1 MQGQC
6 RNHAHDNYG
15 LTSDLLTSYI
25 SREGFC
31 IGLYLSLGTR
41 LACSCTEG
49 NRVEGT
55 ARNRLVSY
63 SMYIGTKIDLLGRCS
78 SCVSGKRSVNYCRVQ
93 KLPKASPCVACYKTG
108 FTTYKCRQE
117 LHHTTSNGISAV
129 LLTVMALPIT
139 GKLHIRLHPYTL

>member
-1 MQGQC
+1 M
-6 RNHAHDNYG
+6 
-15 LTSDLLTSYI
+15 
-25 SREGFC
+25 
-31 IGLYLSLGTR
+31 
-41 LACSCTEG
+41 
-49 NRVEGT
+49 EGT

-117 LHHTTSNGISAV
+117 LHHTTFCCVTNSDGTSYHWEVTYPIAPLHTLKYPDIDPLHGITPSSHFEFLSWEKLHFDV
-129 LLTVMALPIT
+129 LLFQETSISPPNIPLKHHFMSID
-139 GKLHIRLHPYTL
+139 